1 MLITFD
7 LTNYDYVSKQ
17 NASYRIDLIG
27 DVCGDGKI
35 SVTDATEL
43 QKSLSEITELTDN
56 QNTLAD
62 VNGDGEVNVKDVTE
76 IQKIAVQ

>member
-1 MLITFD
+1 MNDIVIRT
-7 LTNYDYVSKQ
+7 
-17 NASYRIDLIG
+17 
-27 DVCGDGKI
+27 
-35 SVTDATEL
+35 
-43 QKSLSEITELTDN
+43 TELTDN